1 MSAHVPA
8 LPLELDPL
16 IAEAKQ
22 RARRRRLIL
31 LAGVVALAAVPPA
44 ALTLRSSAKPRPALT
59 AAPSCRAGQL
69 HLSLTSGGVAAG
81 TVGDAF
87 TFANTS
93 HAVCVLSGWPRFR
106 LVMGD
111 GRVVRP
117 RPHDLIASAYSVK
130 HPPPVPRV
138 RLAPGATVQW
148 ILEAADGT
156 GLPRMCPT
164 AERLLLTP
172 PGAHTALAVAARVP
186 FCGPRYFW
194 TFPIGRV
201 R

>member
-22 RARRRRLIL
+22 RARRRRFIL
-31 LAGVVALAAVPPA
+31 LVGVVALAAVSA
-44 ALTLRSSAKPRPALT
+44 AVTLRGFGEPRPALT
-59 AAPSCRAGQL
+59 AATSCRTAQL
-69 HLSLTSGGVAAG
+69 HVSLTSGGVAGG

-93 HAVCVLSGWPRFR
+93 RAVCVLSGWPRFR

-111 GRVVRP
+111 GKVVRP

-130 HPPPVPRV
+130 NPPPVPRV
-138 RLAPGATVQW
+138 RLAPGATVHW

-172 PGAHTALAVAARVP
+172 PGAHVALAVAARVP
-186 FCGPRYFW
+186 YCGPRYFW
-194 TFPIGRV
+194 TFPIGRSY
-201 R
+201 